1 MKITELSI
9 KRPTLVVVG
18 LVILTVMGMIS
29 YFSLNYELL
38 PKFSIPTV
46 TISTIYPGASPNE
59 VENSV
64 TKKIEDAVASMANLK
79 DIRATSFEGV
89 SVVVVE
95 MNSDANPDLG
105 LQEAQRKINAILS
118 TLPDD
123 VKAPSL
129 DKVSLEDLPIITLSA
144 AAKMDAKS
152 FYDLVDQRLQ
162 PALSRINGVAK
173 INLIGGEERE
183 IRVNINS
190 DRLQAYGI
198 SVLQIQQTINSSNL
212 DFPTGKVMSAEN
224 QITVRLNG
232 KYQNLEELRNLVIK
246 TGPDGSL
253 VRVRDVAEVQDG
265 IKEVEKIARVNR
277 QNAIALT
284 VQKQSDANAVKVS
297 EGVHKEIE
305 ALNKQYANIG
315 LKISIAQ
322 DSTTYTLDSA
332 DAVIEDL
339 FIAIFLVAF
348 VMLFFLHSLR
358 NALIVMVSIPA
369 SLIATFIGIKLMGF
383 SLNLMSLLGL
393 SLVVGILVDDAI
405 VVIEN
410 ITRHMEMGKNK
421 VRAAYDGVAEIG
433 FTVTSITLVIV
444 VVFLPISLT
453 TGLVSDILR
462 QFCVVVIIATLF
474 SLLASF
480 TVVPWLSSRFGKLEH
495 ITNKTFFGRIL
506 LGFETQLDK
515 FTHWITGILQWSLHH
530 KRWALGAV
538 IVMLI
543 ASFMLPAK
551 GFIGAEFIPAGDKG
565 EFLLQLEL
573 PKDASVQQTN
583 AVTQQ
588 IENYMARKP
597 EVTSQITT
605 VGQTSGGFGSSQATG
620 YKSEIDVLLVPYEK
634 RTMATDVY
642 AASIKRELSS
652 KFPGVKIKTTPVGL
666 MGASEAPLQLI
677 VTGPDL
683 KTVMG
688 FAEKAAEELK
698 KVQGSNEVKLSVE
711 GGNPEIIVKT
721 DRDKMAALGLNMQTV
736 GATMQIA
743 FAGNDDAKY
752 RQGEYEYDINLLYD
766 QANRR
771 NLSDVQNIN
780 FVNDKGELVK
790 LSQFADVREGAG
802 PSQLERRDKATSVT
816 VQGQVIGRP
825 SGSVNADFMA
835 LVDKLQKPAG
845 VFLIQGGDAERQG
858 ESNSTLGIALLI
870 SILLVYLIMVALY
883 NNYVFPLVVLFSIPL
898 SIIGAL
904 LALALTNNSLNIFTI
919 LGVIMLIGLV
929 AKNAIL
935 LVDFANVKK
944 AEGLSVD
951 DALVEANHARLRPIL
966 MTTLAMVIGMMP
978 LAFSKGSG
986 AEWKNGLAWVLI
998 GGLVSSMFLT
1008 LVIVPVVYKIFD
1020 GWTTRFSKP
1029 NPPNYDELMVAD
1041 YEETDLRHEDQSF
1054 HHEEKV
1060 AEESFH

>member
-1 MKITELSI
+1 MKITEISI
-9 KRPTLVVVG
+9 KRPTIVVVG
-18 LVILTVMGMIS
+18 LVIIFVMGMIS

-38 PKFSIPTV
+38 PKFSTPTI

-79 DIRATSFEGV
+79 DIKSTSFEGV

-95 MNSDANPDLG
+95 MNNNADPDLG
-105 LQEAQRKINAILS
+105 LQEAQRKVNAILS

-123 VKAPSL
+123 VKTPSL
-129 DKVSLEDLPIITLSA
+129 DKISLDDLPIITLSA
-144 AAKMDAKS
+144 SAKMDSKA
-152 FYDLVDQRLQ
+152 FYDLIDQRIQ
-162 PALSRINGVAK
+162 PALSQINGVAK
-173 INLIGGEERE
+173 INLIGGEQRE
-183 IRVNINS
+183 IRVNINP
-190 DRLQAYGI
+190 DRLQAFDI
-198 SVLQIQQTINSSNL
+198 SPLQVQQTINSSNL
-212 DFPTGKVMSAEN
+212 DFPTGKVMSQQN
-224 QITVRLNG
+224 QILVRLNG
-232 KYQNLEELRNLVIK
+232 KYQNLDELRNLVIK
-246 TGPDGSL
+246 TGADGSL
-253 VRVRDVAEVQDG
+253 VRLRDVAEVQDG
-265 IKEVEKIARVNR
+265 VKEVERIARVDR
-277 QNAIALT
+277 KNAIALKI
-284 VQKQSDANAVKVS
+284 QKQSDANAVKVS
-297 EGVHKEIE
+297 EGLHQKIGVIE
-305 ALNKQYANIG
+305 QQYANIG
-315 LKISIAQ
+315 LKINIAQ
-322 DSTTYTLDSA
+322 DSSVYTLESA

-339 FIAIFLVAF
+339 VIAIFLVAF
-348 VMLFFLHSLR
+348 VMLFFLHSFR

-369 SLIATFIGIKLMGF
+369 SLIATFIGIKLFGF

-421 VRAAYDGVAEIG
+421 VRAAYDGVSEIG

-453 TGLVSDILR
+453 SGLVSDILR

-495 ITNKTFFGRIL
+495 ITHDTLFGRIL
-506 LGFETQLDK
+506 LGFERGLDR
-515 FTHWITGILQWSLHH
+515 FTHWITSILQWSLHH

-543 ASFMLPAK
+543 AAFMLPAN
-551 GFIGAEFIPAGDKG
+551 GYIGGEFIPAGDKG

-588 IENYMARKP
+588 VENYMAKKP
-597 EVTSQITT
+597 EVTSEITT
-605 VGQTSGGFGSSQATG
+605 VGQTSGGFGSTQATA
-620 YKSEIDVLLVPYEK
+620 YKSEIDIQLVPKNK
-634 RTMATDVY
+634 RNVASDIY
-642 AASIKRELSS
+642 AAQIKGELSA
-652 KFPGVKIKTTPVGL
+652 KFPGVKIVTTPISILGT
-666 MGASEAPLQLI
+666 ANEAPIQLV

-683 KTVMG
+683 QTVMP
-688 FAEKAAEELK
+688 FAEKAAAQLR
-698 KVQGSNEVKLSVE
+698 KVPGATEVKLSVE
-711 GGNPEIIVKT
+711 GGNPEIVVKV
-721 DRDKMAALGLNMQTV
+721 DRDKMATLGLNMQTV

-752 RQGEYEYDINLLYD
+752 RQGEYEYNINLLYD
-766 QANRR
+766 
-771 NLSDVQNIN
+771 LSDRHNIN
-780 FVNDKGELVK
+780 DVKNISFINNLGQPIK
-790 LSQFADVREGAG
+790 LSQFASVTEGSG
-802 PSQLERRDKATSVT
+802 PTQLERRDKATAVT

-825 SGSVNADFMA
+825 SGSVNTDFMK
-835 LVDKLQKPAG
+835 LIDKLKKPVG
-845 VFLIQGGDAERQG
+845 IYLIQSGDAERQG
-858 ESNSTLGIALLI
+858 DSNSTLGIALLI

-883 NNYVFPLVVLFSIPL
+883 NNYIYPLVVLFSIPL

-935 LVDFANVKK
+935 LVDFTNVKK
-944 AEGLSVD
+944 EEGLSVD

-966 MTTLAMVIGMMP
+966 MTTVAMVIGMLP
-978 LAFSKGSG
+978 LAFGGGAG

-998 GGLVSSMFLT
+998 GGLTSSMFLT
-1008 LVIVPVVYKIFD
+1008 LIIVPVVYKIFD
-1020 GWTTRFSKP
+1020 NWTSRSNKKSP
-1029 NPPNYDELMVAD
+1029 DYYDKLMVAD
-1041 YEETDLRHEDQSF
+1041 YVETDLRHEDSSF

-1060 AEESFH
+1060 TEDSW